1 MQQCL
6 GDLKDIVS
14 KLFTSEIK
22 FLYGSSFPHASRTIY
37 QNCKQHNQQTPSIN
51 EIFFA
56 ETKIYFLEWTK
67 YLSPWLC
74 DEPWKVVDE
83 SLMAVPDNSPPF

>member
-37 QNCKQHNQQTPSIN
+37 QNCKQHNQQTL
-51 EIFFA
+51 A
-56 ETKIYFLEWTK
+56 LALRQLMKYFLLKLK
-67 YLSPWLC
+67 YIF
-74 DEPWKVVDE
+74 WKVDKIFIT
-83 SLMAVPDNSPPF
+83 LAL